1 MKLIINYDADKK
13 IRDLILSWHPL
24 LRLILM
30 LTAIITVTPVALFIH
45 KLIYNLYY
53 AENYYLDRISY
64 YTDFWFYH
72 FSLVNTRFGGFIL
85 LVLFLIFKK
94 SQIANTVLSSPTAYP
109 KIRIGNIWLRI
120 VIYFTA
126 IIGFG
131 FVMHAFR
138 ILIGLTDSSFAFPTG
153 IFDFLTKTFFAPISE
168 EVYSRFLVLYIT
180 AALFGRIPAIIISTL
195 FFTISHDLLQPYEVF
210 WATSMGLTNALLTI
224 AYGTLWPAIGIH
236 IINNM
241 IVYFSHPF

>member
-1 MKLIINYDADKK
+1 VKLIINYDADKK

-85 LVLFLIFKK
+85 LILFLIFKK

-109 KIRIGNIWLRI
+109 KLRINNIWLRI
-120 VIYFTA
+120 IIYFTV
-126 IIGFG
+126 ITSFG
-131 FVMHAFR
+131 FAIHTFR
-138 ILIGLTDSSFAFPTG
+138 ILIGLTDSSFTFPMG

-168 EVYSRFLVLYIT
+168 EMYSRFLILYTT

-195 FFTISHDLLQPYEVF
+195 FFTISHDLSQPYELF

-224 AYGTLWPAIGIH
+224 VYGTLWPAIGIH
-236 IINNM
+236 IINN
-241 IVYFSHPF
+241 IVVYFSHPF